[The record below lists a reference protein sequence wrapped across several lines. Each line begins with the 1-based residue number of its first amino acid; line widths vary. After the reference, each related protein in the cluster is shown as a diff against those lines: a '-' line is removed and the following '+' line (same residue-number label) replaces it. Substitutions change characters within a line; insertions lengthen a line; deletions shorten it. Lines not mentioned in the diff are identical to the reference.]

1 MNKFFKFLLAVLA
14 GLEVV
19 FYLLS
24 PMVVV
29 ILWNDYSNYP
39 SVLLYVVGI
48 GATIYR
54 GIKIGFLKE

>member
-1 MNKFFKFLLAVLA
+1 MNRFFKFLIAILA
-14 GLEVV
+14 GVEVT

-24 PMVVV
+24 PMLIV

-39 SVLLYVVGI
+39 SILLYTVGI
-48 GATIYR
+48 GASIYR